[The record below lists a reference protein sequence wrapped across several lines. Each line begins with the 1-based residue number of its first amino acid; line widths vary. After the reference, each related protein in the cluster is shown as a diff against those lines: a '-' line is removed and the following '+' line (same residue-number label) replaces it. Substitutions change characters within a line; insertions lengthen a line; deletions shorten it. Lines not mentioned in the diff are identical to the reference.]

1 MLKYIPICAAFV
13 ALGTG
18 SLNAQYAQH
27 VQQGQQEAALQ
38 KVEVPGAD
46 FDIVLAMP
54 KSQTGATFNPG
65 NSPDAMVVYLTGGEL
80 ALSFD
85 GTETLLQAID
95 SLQSPA
101 CAFHVDGKDSAASK
115 PVAAYIVPKGKTLAS
130 Q

>member
-1 MLKYIPICAAFV
+1 MFKYISICAAFV

-27 VQQGQQEAALQ
+27 VQQGQQEATLQ
-38 KVEVPGAD
+38 KVEVPGAG
-46 FDIVLAMP
+46 FDIILAMP
-54 KSQTGATFNPG
+54 KSPTGATFNPG

-85 GTETLLQAID
+85 GAETMLQTLD

-101 CAFHVDGKDSAASK
+101 CAFRVDSKDSAASK
-115 PVAAYIVPKGKTLAS
+115 PVAVYTVPKGKTLAS